1 VYVFGGQSGELETNK
16 DADVYDPVADATK
29 RVDVNDAMSEPTIS
43 NFYATMFVLPQG
55 KLAVFNHNHAQVR
68 CLFCFLICVAAVL
81 TNAAITTRAHN
92 TVRRRRATLHTHQ
105 RTRKKTTHRSSTLP
119 LAPRSPPRRP
129 RPTAL
134 CSSTCGKARS
144 RSCARRRRC
153 SPVSLRASSLSCL
166 AATTL
171 QTTRRRR
178 RRAPTS
184 Q

>member
-1 VYVFGGQSGELETNK
+1 MHARALLSESLSTKHARTHALRPAHAHSVYVFGGQSGELETNK

-92 TVRRRRATLHTHQ
+92 TVRLH
-105 RTRKKTTHRSSTLP
+105 
-119 LAPRSPPRRP
+119 
-129 RPTAL
+129 
-134 CSSTCGKARS
+134 
-144 RSCARRRRC
+144 
-153 SPVSLRASSLSCL
+153 
-166 AATTL
+166 
-171 QTTRRRR
+171 
-178 RRAPTS
+178 RAPPPFVS
-184 Q
+184 DLINQMLLL